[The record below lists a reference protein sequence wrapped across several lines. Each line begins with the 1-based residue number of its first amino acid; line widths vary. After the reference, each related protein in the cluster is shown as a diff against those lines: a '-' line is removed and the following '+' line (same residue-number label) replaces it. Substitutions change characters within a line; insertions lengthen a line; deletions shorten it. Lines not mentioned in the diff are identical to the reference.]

1 VLAGTS
7 SGSVLAALL
16 AQGADRDEQRAAL
29 DDVERIW
36 REMSESSHMY
46 EETPWYLSLRTIA
59 PEWLEVFSRR
69 RRPGRAVGIGRPH
82 GRDAAEEVDPPPDA
96 RMWSPFRTVDAL
108 LAMRAL
114 GRTGR
119 DLENVL
125 VAAESAQGLFVPG
138 QVTTRLADPAVFR
151 PERVAASG
159 VRLRIAV
166 VGLESGE
173 LRYVTEDGGL
183 VDRENHPLPTSAPI
197 GLADAVRASSA
208 IPVVFPPVVLDGE
221 TYVDGGVREVVP
233 VEMAARHLGAT
244 HCYAV
249 VASAGGI
256 TPDSGFAGRNIL
268 AIASRAYADIMWD
281 EVLRDEIE
289 LARASA
295 SVTVIQPEVDVHDSL
310 SVDPGLIAIAIDYGW
325 LRAADVVTRADGWQL
340 EVTRRIV
347 TLRRQIWELENAV
360 GAPDAPGGDGPPA
373 ERVGELASL
382 KGELRD
388 VVGQKT
394 PEHLPDGADRWHARW
409 EGHTWAT
416 PPDILWRSAPEPA
429 PSA

>member
-1 VLAGTS
+1 MLAT
-7 SGSVLAALL
+7 LL
-16 AQGADRDEQRAAL
+16 AQGADRAEQRVAL

-36 REMSESSHMY
+36 REMSETSQMYRETRLVHRAADHRARVARGVRAPPPVRPDRSS
-46 EETPWYLSLRTIA
+46 SAGRT
-59 PEWLEVFSRR
+59 
-69 RRPGRAVGIGRPH
+69 RAE
-82 GRDAAEEVDPPPDA
+82 DAEEVDPPPDA

-119 DLENVL
+119 DLEHVL

-138 QVTTRLADPAVFR
+138 QVTTRLQDPTVFR
-151 PERVAASG
+151 SERVAASG

-183 VDRENHPLPTSAPI
+183 VDRENRPLPTSAPV

-244 HCYAV
+244 RCFAV
-249 VASAGGI
+249 VASAGGLA
-256 TPDSGFAGRNIL
+256 PDSRYAGRNIL
-268 AIASRAYADIMWD
+268 AIASRAYTDIMWD

-325 LRAADVVTRADGWQL
+325 LRAADVVRGADADGPGAHAPD
-340 EVTRRIV
+340 RHAAPRG
-347 TLRRQIWELENAV
+347 V
-360 GAPDAPGGDGPPA
+360 GAGERPRTRPTGCRPRPGGRDRSA
-373 ERVGELASL
+373 ELGAL
-382 KGELRD
+382 KEAVRAAVAAKRAED
-388 VVGQKT
+388 
-394 PEHLPDGADRWHARW
+394 LPSGADRWHEQW
-409 EGHTWAT
+409 EGHAWPT
-416 PPDILWRSAPEPA
+416 PPDLAWPVLRDPA
-429 PSA
+429 PTG